1 MKSDKMPYIIYA
13 DIESF
18 IKEIDG
24 CADNLENSSTTKIDD
39 HIPCRYSRST
49 MWAFDNIENKHTLY
63 RGQECM
69 KNVMNLHKNTQKL
82 QLILKRK

>member
-1 MKSDKMPYIIYA
+1 MPYIIYA

-24 CADNLENSSTTKIDD
+24 CVDNLENSSTTNIDD

-49 MWAFDNIENKHTLY
+49 MWIFDNIENKHTLY

-69 KNVMNLHKNTQKL
+69 KKFHESS
-82 QLILKRK
+82 